1 MIKKISL
8 EVATKGRPTEEILTE
23 FSVRTERKLHLCRV
37 LSPAALHHRS
47 VARVGVGVGVAKK
60 LGLLFSASSQGI
72 QYFYQE
78 EAMSIFHSSQL
89 CVTETRFLGRLSV
102 PSLHLYSR

>member
-8 EVATKGRPTEEILTE
+8 EVATKGRPTEEIFTE

-47 VARVGVGVGVAKK
+47 VARVGVGVAKK

-89 CVTETRFLGRLSV
+89 CVTEARFLGRLSV